1 MPTSLTERIRS
12 INRMNGVER
21 KEEEREKQTE
31 QRMVEAVEQSWE
43 DAKAE
48 EKKVNTEV
56 TIEMLYLEIQALTEA
71 VEKQAEELKK
81 INKHINATQKMLKNG
96 AK

>member
-56 TIEMLYLEIQALTEA
+56 TIEMLYLEVQALTEA

-81 INKHINATQKMLKNG
+81 INKHINATQKMLKKG

>member
-56 TIEMLYLEIQALTEA
+56 TIEMLYLEIQALTEV

-81 INKHINATQKMLKNG
+81 INKHINATQKMLKKG
-96 AK
+96 TK

>member
-43 DAKAE
+43 DA
-48 EKKVNTEV
+48 
-56 TIEMLYLEIQALTEA
+56 
-71 VEKQAEELKK
+71 
-81 INKHINATQKMLKNG
+81 
-96 AK
+96 